1 MNFWECFTDPVV
13 RAPMIGSMLM
23 CLAAALVG
31 VVVFVRKRSLLGEAL
46 SHATYPGVTGAILF
60 AGIFSLDESLPV
72 LILLGAALL
81 AFVGFFCIDF
91 LERKLKITDDA
102 ALCLVLA
109 LFFGFGVTIASYV
122 QNIYSPFYR
131 QIQGYLYGQAATM
144 TDLHILIYGV
154 LTLLVI
160 SVIFLFYKEI
170 LALAFD
176 RPFCQASGMAVQ
188 LVRALF
194 TCLIVGAVVIGIRSV
209 GVILMSA
216 MLIAPATAARQFT
229 NRLSRM
235 FLLSALFGL
244 FSGCVGT
251 YLSILFPGIPTGP
264 VIVLVAGTIAL
275 YALLFAPE
283 RGLLMRYWRIARF
296 RSLRMRENLLKLMW
310 HLSNKGETSLSFHT
324 VAQGHGLSKIRLVL
338 LLFQLRLAGWLKKVD
353 AQYQLT
359 TPGIK
364 RGGRIVRLHRLWE
377 VYLVNAL
384 GLGVERVHKS
394 AEEMEHILTPE
405 LERQLTQLLDDPK
418 KDPHEQ
424 PIPSQEEVMSHG

>member
-23 CLAAALVG
+23 CLVAALVG
-31 VVVFVRKRSLLGEAL
+31 VIVFVRKRSLLGEAL
-46 SHATYPGVTGAILF
+46 SHSTYPGVTGAILF
-60 AGIFSLDESLPV
+60 AGLFSLDDSLSI
-72 LILLGAALL
+72 LILLGATLL
-81 AFVGFFCIDF
+81 AFAGYFCIDF
-91 LERKLKITDDA
+91 LERRLKVTDDA

-109 LFFGFGVTIASYV
+109 LFFGLGVTIASYV
-122 QNIYSPFYR
+122 QNVYSPFYR

-144 TDLHILIYGV
+144 TDLHVLIYGV
-154 LTLLVI
+154 LALFVI
-160 SVIFLFYKEI
+160 SVIFFFYKEI

-176 RPFCQASGMAVQ
+176 RSFCQASGMAVT

-194 TCLIVGAVVIGIRSV
+194 TCLIVSAVVIGIRSV

-229 NRLSRM
+229 HRLSRM
-235 FLLSALFGL
+235 FILSALFGL
-244 FSGCVGT
+244 FSGCMGT
-251 YLSILFPGIPTGP
+251 YLSLLFPGIPTGP

-283 RGLLMRYWRIARF
+283 RGLFMRYWRVARF
-296 RSLRMRENLLKLMW
+296 RSLRMQENLLKLMW
-310 HLSNKGETSLSFHT
+310 HLSYKGETSLPFQT
-324 VAQGHGLSKIRLVL
+324 IAQGHGLSKVRLII
-338 LLFQLRLAGWLKKVD
+338 LLFQLRLAGWLKRGD
-353 AQYQLT
+353 AHYLLT
-359 TPGIK
+359 PEGIK

-405 LERQLTQLLDDPK
+405 LERQLTQLLDDPQ
-418 KDPHEQ
+418 KDPHQQ
-424 PIPSQEEVMSHG
+424 PIPSQKEVMSHG